1 MYQNLSNEHYA
12 RIMKQIGKKYM
23 PAEEKKKKK
32 LNLKQIFIIKKRY
45 KK

>member
-1 MYQNLSNEHYA
+1 MYQNLSNEDYA
-12 RIMKQIGKKYM
+12 RVLKQIGTKYM
-23 PAEEKKKKK
+23 PPEEKKKKK

>member
-1 MYQNLSNEHYA
+1 MYQNLSNEDYEK
-12 RIMKQIGKKYM
+12 ILKIIGKKYM
-23 PAEEKKKKK
+23 PPEEKKKKK